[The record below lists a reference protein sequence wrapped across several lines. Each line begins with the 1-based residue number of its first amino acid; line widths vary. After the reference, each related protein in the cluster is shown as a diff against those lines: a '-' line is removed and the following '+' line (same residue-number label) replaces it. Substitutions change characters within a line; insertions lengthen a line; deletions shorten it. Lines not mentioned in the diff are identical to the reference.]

1 MTGVVHSVCVREGG
15 GVPKLPL
22 SKGRLMAKGIEGD
35 KLRSPG
41 RAIIIYSLERI
52 EGLREE
58 GHPVAAPGSL
68 GENITVE
75 GLDWGSLVVGLH
87 LRLGE
92 VLLELTGP
100 TAPCHIIED
109 QFSNRDSSRIE
120 EACFPG
126 WSRWCAAV
134 LEEGIV
140 RPGDVVS
147 VASPF

>member
-1 MTGVVHSVCVREGG
+1 MAGVVHSVCVREGG

-22 SKGRLMAKGIEGD
+22 SEGRLRAKGIEGD
-35 KLRSPG
+35 KARSPG
-41 RAIIIYSLERI
+41 RAVIIYSLERI

-58 GHPVAAPGSL
+58 GHPVTAPGSL
-68 GENITVE
+68 GENITIE
-75 GLDWGSLVVGLH
+75 GLDWGSLAVGLH

-109 QFSNRDSSRIE
+109 QFSDRDSSRIE

-134 LEEGIV
+134 LEGGIV
-140 RPGDVVS
+140 RPGDVVN

>member
-1 MTGVVHSVCVREGG
+1 M
-15 GVPKLPL
+15 
-22 SKGRLMAKGIEGD
+22 
-35 KLRSPG
+35 
-41 RAIIIYSLERI
+41 
-52 EGLREE
+52 
-58 GHPVAAPGSL
+58 AAPGSL

-140 RPGDVVS
+140 RPGDVVN

>member
-1 MTGVVHSVCVREGG
+1 MAGVVHSVCVREGG

-22 SKGRLMAKGIEGD
+22 SKGRLRAKGIEGD
-35 KLRSPG
+35 KARSPG
-41 RAIIIYSLERI
+41 RAVIIYSLERI

-58 GHPVAAPGSL
+58 GHPVTAPGSL
-68 GENITVE
+68 GENITIE
-75 GLDWGSLVVGLH
+75 GLDWGSLAVGLH

-109 QFSNRDSSRIE
+109 QFSDRDSSRIE

-134 LEEGIV
+134 LEGGIV